1 MGRLLYFRRDEDA
14 SNTAPVAF
22 IPKTDA
28 STRESIAPAS
38 VDPWM
43 ITVIVVGILIVAT
56 LVIFMVVHYVK
67 SRRRQRAGFQPVEK
81 MSSHYP
87 QKRRRPGAADRQSAE
102 DVERDMMIRKSLASK
117 TSLMATDPVSQ
128 VSSVSSR
135 EYHLAHPLGGESEN
149 TSLKED
155 WKAWE
160 ARMQTERRTSHPGG
174 VGLDQ
179 HPAFAS
185 YLSVPQPT
193 RMASPVRGG
202 TTVYRHI

>member
-1 MGRLLYFRRDEDA
+1 MGRLFYFRRDEDA
-14 SNTAPVAF
+14 SHPASVAF

-38 VDPWM
+38 VDHWM
-43 ITVIVVGILIVAT
+43 IVVIVVGILIVAT
-56 LVIFMVVHYVK
+56 LLIFIVAHYIK
-67 SRRRQRAGFQPVEK
+67 SQRRQKAGFQPVEEVN
-81 MSSHYP
+81 SPYP

-117 TSLMATDPVSQ
+117 TSLMASDPVSQ

-135 EYHLAHPLGGESEN
+135 EYQLAHPLGDESEN
-149 TSLKED
+149 TSLKD

-160 ARMQTERRTSHPGG
+160 ACMQTERRTSHPGG

-202 TTVYRHI
+202 PAVYRHI